1 MLDLVGAVWMR
12 LRRRLED
19 SGAGAGADADG
30 SLSDAALMDDEATAA
45 LDAQHLVVLNVCG
58 WLSVSLYSLLALAIL
73 WKTAQHFRHR
83 STPRK
88 RVFHVL
94 LLASVVLNLP
104 DPVGW
109 IVWPMTESW
118 IYTYPLRIYSLILQ
132 SICKSIISIAWS
144 EVVSAGQSYERRRAS
159 HVVMAFN
166 GMLLLWGVSVPLLLA
181 RYPNDVYGQSDFMQS
196 KLRKVFTYTGVGII
210 FIYGLLLTYQ
220 GMRLRRRLMLAKGTV
235 PIGSVEKSLSQLML
249 TVYVIVFS
257 DVMRLG
263 SLLAYEL
270 KVDMPMTTF
279 LVCNNLIPNIFPT
292 ICMLYLMRRFTR
304 RDAARS
310 TDKRA
315 PSSCSQPGANVWAR
329 RGTLSMDATLSRFMT
344 DDRDSDLHNTP
355 VLGGG
360 GGGGTDAYKF
370 ALRSASHIASIDRV
384 DLLDSDSMRSMHHH
398 LRTGGRSDA
407 PMVDSKGSR
416 QGTLT
421 PTSHWIRE

>member
-1 MLDLVGAVWMR
+1 MLDLVGAAWMR
-12 LRRRLED
+12 LRRRLD
-19 SGAGAGADADG
+19 DAASADG
-30 SLSDAALMDDEATAA
+30 SLSDAALLDDEAAAA
-45 LDAQHLVVLNVCG
+45 LDPQQLVALNVCG

-73 WKTAQHFRHR
+73 WMALQHFRHH

-94 LLASVVLNLP
+94 LFASVVLNLP
-104 DPVGW
+104 DPLGW
-109 IVWPMTESW
+109 IVWPETESW
-118 IYTYPLRIYSLILQ
+118 VYTYPLRIYSLILQ

-144 EVVSAGQSYERRRAS
+144 EVVSAGQSFERRRAS
-159 HVVMAFN
+159 HVVMLFN
-166 GMLLLWGVSVPLLLA
+166 GLLLIWGVSVPLLLA

-210 FIYGLLLTYQ
+210 FVYGLLLTYQ
-220 GMRLRRRLMLAKGTV
+220 GMRLRRRLVLAKGTV

-315 PSSCSQPGANVWAR
+315 PSSCAPAGATAWGAR
-329 RGTLSMDATLSRFMT
+329 RRTLSMDGTLSRFMT
-344 DDRDSDLHNTP
+344 DDRDSDLNNTP
-355 VLGGG
+355 VLGGVVG
-360 GGGGTDAYKF
+360 QTDAYKF

-384 DLLDSDSMRSMHHH
+384 DLLDSDSLRSMHHQ
-398 LRTGGRSDA
+398 LRTGGPADA
-407 PMVDSKGSR
+407 PIVDSKGSR
-416 QGTLT
+416 HGALT